1 MYKVIKLFND
11 LQDNRYEY
19 CVGDTYPR
27 KGVNP
32 SKERIAE
39 LLGSE
44 NLQGQ
49 SLIEEIEEEPKA
61 EEEPEV
67 EEKTKPARQRKK
79 KEE

>member
-27 KGVNP
+27 KGVKP

-49 SLIEEIEEEPKA
+49 PLIEEIEEEPKA

-67 EEKTKPARQRKK
+67 EVKTKPTRQRKK
-79 KEE
+79 KGE